1 MKAITYTAFGGPEVI
16 ELAEVAKPAI
26 TNPTDVLVRVMA
38 TAVNPLDM
46 KIRSGMAQ
54 RIYPV
59 QPPFIPGL
67 EASGIVEAIGTGV
80 TQVMV
85 GDAVMASAMGGTYAE
100 HAVFNEAAV
109 SPKPERITFNEA
121 ASLVVSLGT
130 AWSILVKVGE
140 AKAGQRLLVQ
150 GAGGAVGGILV
161 QMAKA
166 LGVYVIGTA
175 SGKGLDALKALGADE
190 VIDYKS
196 HDFAQLVRETD
207 LVADLVGGDVQ
218 TRSFGCLKQGG
229 RLVSITMPPSQELAK
244 QHGVSASFLS
254 SDLSRHGLEL
264 GLGLLAQGKMKPI
277 IARTFKLE
285 EAAQAQAMVSAGGVN
300 GKVVL
305 EVG

>member
-1 MKAITYTAFGGPEVI
+1 MKAIRYRAFGGPEVI
-16 ELAEVAKPAI
+16 ELAEANKPSIAN
-26 TNPTDVLVRVMA
+26 TTEVLVRVKA

-46 KIRSGMAQ
+46 KIRSGMVQ

-67 EASGIVEAIGTGV
+67 EASGIVEAVGTGV
-80 TQVMV
+80 TQMKV

-100 HAVFNEAAV
+100 YAVFNEAAV
-109 SPKPERITFNEA
+109 SPKPEQITFNEA

-140 AKAGQRLLVQ
+140 VKPGQRLLIQ

-175 SGKGLDALKALGADE
+175 SGNGVDALKALGADE
-190 VIDYKS
+190 VVDYKS
-196 HDFAQLVRETD
+196 QDFAQLVSD
-207 LVADLVGGDVQ
+207 VDVVADLVGGDVQ
-218 TRSFGCLKQGG
+218 TRSFGCLKKGG
-229 RLVSITMPPSQELAK
+229 KLVSITMPPSQELAQ
-244 QHGVSASFLS
+244 QHGISASFLS
-254 SDLSRHGLEL
+254 SDLSRKAVQL
-264 GLGLLAQGKMKPI
+264 GLDLLAQGKLKPI
-277 IARTFKLE
+277 IAYTFKLE
-285 EAAQAQAMVSAGGVN
+285 EAARAQALVEAGGVN

>member
-1 MKAITYTAFGGPEVI
+1 MKAIRYTAFGGPEVI
-16 ELAEVAKPAI
+16 ELAEAEQPSIA
-26 TNPTDVLVRVMA
+26 NLTDVLVRVKA

-46 KIRSGMAQ
+46 KIRSGMVQ
-54 RIYPV
+54 RVYPV

-67 EASGIVEAIGTGV
+67 EASGIVEAVGTGV
-80 TQVMV
+80 THVKV

-109 SPKPERITFNEA
+109 SQKPERLTFNEA

-130 AWSILVKVGE
+130 AWSILVKAGE
-140 AKAGQRLLVQ
+140 VKPGQRLLIQ

-175 SGKGLDALKALGADE
+175 SGKGIDALKALGADE

-196 HDFAQLVRETD
+196 QDFAQLVRDVD
-207 LVADLVGGDVQ
+207 LVADLVGGEVQ
-218 TRSFGCLKQGG
+218 TRSFGCLKNGG
-229 RLVSITMPPSQELAK
+229 RLVSITMPPSQELAQ

-254 SDLSRHGLEL
+254 SDLSRKAVQL
-264 GLGLLAQGKMKPI
+264 GLDLLAKGKLKPI

-285 EAAQAQAMVSAGGVN
+285 DAAQAQALVAAGGVN

>member
-1 MKAITYTAFGGPEVI
+1 MKAMRYTAFGGPEVI
-16 ELAEVAKPAI
+16 ERAEVEKPAI
-26 TNPTDVLVRVMA
+26 TNPTDVLVRVKA

-67 EASGIVEAIGTGV
+67 EASGIVEAVGPGV
-80 TQVMV
+80 TQVKV
-85 GDAVMASAMGGTYAE
+85 GDAVMASAMGGTYAD

-140 AKAGQRLLVQ
+140 VKADQRLLVQ

-175 SGKGLDALKALGADE
+175 SGNGLNTLKALGADE
-190 VIDYKS
+190 VIDHKS
-196 HDFAQLVRETD
+196 QDFAQLVRDVD
-207 LVADLVGGDVQ
+207 LVADLVGGEVQ
-218 TRSFGCLKQGG
+218 ARSFGCLKQGG
-229 RLVSITMPPSQELAK
+229 RLVSITMPPSQELAQ

-254 SDLSRHGLEL
+254 SDLSRRGLEL
-264 GLGLLAQGKMKPI
+264 GLDLLDLGNLKPI
-277 IARTFKLE
+277 IAHTFKLD

>member
-1 MKAITYTAFGGPEVI
+1 MKAIRYTAFGGTEVI
-16 ELAEVAKPAI
+16 ELADVEKPAI
-26 TNPTDVLVRVMA
+26 TNPTDVLVRVKA

-67 EASGIVEAIGTGV
+67 EAAGIVEAVGDAV
-80 TQVMV
+80 TQVKV

-100 HAVFNEAAV
+100 YALFKEAAV
-109 SPKPERITFNEA
+109 SPKPERINFLEA

-140 AKAGQRLLVQ
+140 MKAGQRLLIQ

-175 SGKGLDALKALGADE
+175 SGKGIDALKALGADE

-196 HDFAQLVRETD
+196 QDFAQLVSDVD

-218 TRSFGCLKQGG
+218 ARSFGCLKNGG
-229 RLVSITMPPSQELAK
+229 RLVSITMPPSQELAQ
-244 QHGVSASFLS
+244 QHGVSASFVS
-254 SDLSRHGLEL
+254 SDLSRQGLQF
-264 GLGLLAQGKMKPI
+264 GLDLLAKGKLKPI
-277 IARTFKLE
+277 IAHTFKLE

>member
-1 MKAITYTAFGGPEVI
+1 MKAIQYTAFGGPEVM
-16 ELAEVAKPAI
+16 ELTDVAKPALVK
-26 TNPTDVLVRVMA
+26 PTDVLVRLSA

-46 KIRSGMAQ
+46 KVRSGMMQ
-54 RIYPV
+54 RVYPV
-59 QPPFIPGL
+59 QTPFVPGL
-67 EASGIVEAIGTGV
+67 EASGIVEAVGEAV
-80 TQVMV
+80 TQVKV

-100 HAVFNEAAV
+100 YAIFQEAAV
-109 SPKPERITFNEA
+109 SPKPEMLSFNEA

-140 AKAGQRLLVQ
+140 VEPGQRLLIQ

-175 SGKGLDALKALGADE
+175 SGNGIAALKALGADE

-196 HDFAQLVRETD
+196 QDFAQLVHEVD
-207 LVADLVGGDVQ
+207 LVADLVGGEVQ
-218 TRSFGCLKQGG
+218 ARSFACLKKGG
-229 RLVSITMPPSQELAK
+229 KLVSITMPPSQELAQ
-244 QHGVSASFLS
+244 QHDVSASFLS
-254 SDLSRHGLEL
+254 SDLSRQGLEL
-264 GLGLLAQGKMKPI
+264 GLQLVSQGKLKPI
-277 IARTFKLE
+277 IAKVFELE
-285 EAAQAQAMVSAGGVN
+285 KAAAAQALVAAGGVN